1 MDVYRAADGAFW
13 GVSPCPGPV
22 CNSLVT
28 GSVFL
33 RRASFAATEY
43 RHVDAEDMPPAIARR
58 ARPELD
64 RSLTLLSTPERART
78 NGIYEGHMLDE
89 WLGFDLVGR
98 ALGIDPASNRA
109 VRLNLLGILT
119 HDELGHR
126 KAHFDLDNWRFG
138 RGVMPTPHPR
148 TLEIFRALPDE
159 FVKKGARHVL
169 RYSDTEIAEIVN
181 GNFRYDDGAQSA
193 TRLGNETA
201 ELLAGRRDQMRSA
214 VFGSR
219 GGYETAPVPLTSAV
233 PHDDPAIEYLRGA
246 SWPLHAALEFIKSQF
261 PEVVFYIDADGT
273 KETIS
278 PGSNKLAAI
287 NGYGYEIQDDPQFVR
302 VYSELDDVSMILLS
316 HYGATGLMKA
326 RPNADAALPPVI
338 FGAAEETI
346 INAGNPGAPPLYVYV
361 FVPTEKNSPF
371 IPDPFARG
379 ALRTDQPFK
388 PLLVLPARA
397 SEARPDMYTLPEPLD
412 RTHPYYWEKLLGR
425 GSPPETTVFTPTL
438 RPLRHVNGVPL
449 NTVSAGELDEMR
461 RKYAAMNA
469 QVDQRHPYV
478 PDYASM
484 HRASAIML
492 ELDEMIWLVQD
503 PETGMWRLPAQSVE
517 RNGPRAKGAFEV
529 AYRELGFAGPILGH
543 VGDFNDERTSTKT
556 RYFIS
561 RRHAGAPQA
570 LVVARMSIETA
581 LSVAYDPADVAALRT
596 LRSMLTFPDWH
607 QLARA
612 DEARLIT
619 QPGAL
624 HDYERGLT
632 THPYSKLAVGVHR
645 VYRRHKIA
653 RAPKVFHGRIS
664 VDGHDVLY
672 TGRRIETYV
681 SLPGKPLVKKTAIV
695 FERDDARPDE
705 PTVIVQGGGPGASP
719 AWFLGG
725 GLGPII
731 VDEQGQVVTNN
742 HSLLLGARLLFVDA
756 LGTGDALTDGEEE
769 AYFNIDDD
777 VEITAEFVR
786 RCSEDDE
793 LIPYLKHSPIFAI
806 GASYGVQRWGR
817 AIENLIDNGM
827 TAGGVIFVSGAMSYQ
842 LIDFE
847 PESAISYACALVPYA
862 ATARHHLPEMKVR
875 YPDEDAFLAEVE
887 RFAFNDYLPAIA
899 KGTALEREDP
909 ERFSAIAQTLSDYI
923 GLSPEFIKAKHL
935 QTSQMDFCTM
945 LVPGEV
951 VAALDGR
958 MKTRPVPDD
967 AGNDPFAY
975 VLDELV
981 AKYQKALTK
990 FLRNDVGYRPIE
1002 DLNRPY
1008 VVLAPLFAR
1017 WGWGKNNNAAA
1028 RVQDYLIRA
1037 SQKNPKLRWLVGAGK
1052 YDVRTPATAHVY
1064 ALNHL
1069 PPDVAERIEFHV
1081 YDGGHMFYM
1090 TDESA
1095 RRQFI
1100 DDVLAF
1106 IKRQT
1111 DSRHEIAH

>member
-1 MDVYRAADGAFW
+1 M
-13 GVSPCPGPV
+13 
-22 CNSLVT
+22 T
-28 GSVFL
+28 GSVFF
-33 RRASFAATEY
+33 RRAGLAATEY
-43 RHVDAEDMPPAIARR
+43 RHVEDGNNPPAIAWRTV
-58 ARPELD
+58 PKLNTSLELL
-64 RSLTLLSTPERART
+64 RTPEFARM

-89 WLGFDLVGR
+89 WLGFDVVGGG
-98 ALGIDPASNRA
+98 LGIDPASMRA
-109 VRLNLLGILT
+109 VRVNLHGILT
-119 HDELGHR
+119 HDEFGNR
-126 KAHFDLDNWRFG
+126 KQFDLDNWRFG
-138 RGVMPTPHPR
+138 NGAMPAPDPH
-148 TLEIFRALPDE
+148 THEIFRALPME
-159 FVKKGARHVL
+159 FMEKGARHVA
-169 RYSDTEIAEIVN
+169 RYRDTEIAAIVN
-181 GNFRYDDGAQSA
+181 GNYRYDDVRQSA
-193 TRLGNETA
+193 SRLSNETA
-201 ELLAGRRDQMRSA
+201 ELLAGRRDQMRSE

-246 SWPLHAALEFIKSQF
+246 SWPVHGALEFIKLQF
-261 PEVVFYIDADGT
+261 PEAVFYIDADGT

-316 HYGATGLMKA
+316 HYGTAGLMKA
-326 RPNADAALPPVI
+326 RPNADAALPSVI

-379 ALRTDQPFK
+379 TLRINRPFK

-397 SEARPDMYTLPEPLD
+397 SEALPDMYTLPEPLD
-412 RTHPYYWEKLLGR
+412 RTHPHYWEKIVGR

-438 RPLRHVNGVPL
+438 RPLQHVNGVPL

-517 RNGPRAKGAFEV
+517 RNGPRAKGAFE
-529 AYRELGFAGPILGH
+529 AACRELGFAGPILGH
-543 VGDFNDERTSTKT
+543 VGDFKDERTSTKT

-581 LSVAYDPADVAALRT
+581 LSVAYDPADVAALQT

-607 QLARA
+607 ELAQA
-612 DEARLIT
+612 DEARLVT
-619 QPGAL
+619 QPDAS
-624 HDYERGLT
+624 HDFEQGRT

-645 VYRRHKIA
+645 IYRRHKIA
-653 RAPKVFHGRIS
+653 RAPKVFRGRIS
-664 VDGHDVLY
+664 VDGHDVFY

-681 SLPGKPLVKKTAIV
+681 SLPGKPSVKKTAIV
-695 FERDDARPDE
+695 FERDGAAPDE
-705 PTVIVQGGGPGASP
+705 PTIIVQGGGPGASP
-719 AWFLGG
+719 AWYLGG
-725 GLGPII
+725 GLGPI
-731 VDEQGQVVTNN
+731 VVGEDGEVITNH

-756 LGTGDALTDGEEE
+756 LGTGDAFTDGEEE
-769 AYFNIDDD
+769 AYFNINDDAD
-777 VEITAEFVR
+777 ITAEFVM

-793 LIPYLKHSPIFAI
+793 LMPYLKHSPIFAV
-806 GASYGVQRWGR
+806 GTSYGVLRWGK
-817 AIENLIDNGM
+817 AIESLIDNGV
-827 TAGGVIFVSGAMSYQ
+827 TVGGVIFVSGTMSYQ

-862 ATARHHLPEMKVR
+862 ATARHHLPEMKAR

-887 RFAFNDYLPAIA
+887 KFAFDDYLPAIA
-899 KGTALEREDP
+899 KGTALEREEP

-923 GLSPEFIKAKHL
+923 GLSPKFIKAKQL
-935 QTSQMDFCTM
+935 QISQMDFAAM

-951 VAALDGR
+951 IAALDGR
-958 MKTRPVPDD
+958 MKTSPMPGDK
-967 AGNDPFAY
+967 GSDPFAY

-981 AKYQKALTK
+981 AKYQNALTK

-1008 VVLAPLFAR
+1008 VVLSPLFKR
-1017 WGWGKNNNAAA
+1017 WDWGKQNMSAL
-1028 RVQDYLIRA
+1028 RVQDYVIRTA
-1037 SQKNPKLRWLVGAGK
+1037 QKNPKLRWMVAAGK
-1052 YDVRTPATAHVY
+1052 HDFRNSAVVQRY
-1064 ALNHL
+1064 ALNHM
-1069 PPDVAERIEFHV
+1069 PPDVAERFEGHT

-1090 TDESA
+1090 DPPA

-1100 DDVLAF
+1100 GDVLAF

-1111 DSRHEIAH
+1111 DSPE